1 MAFSDSQK
9 QSSRWKRQ
17 ELRLVQLTYRTI
29 TVLFHFLWIHRLK
42 IWKQQVFFGGSTH
55 KSNRFSLWI
64 HTKKV
69 TVFFLSPSSVFWST
83 DPPKI
88 WKASF
93 FLWIHR
99 FFTTSFFLWIHRFFN
114 ALYPFYMYW
123 RILFKLHILIHR
135 CPPIHRSIKTWIA
148 IFSVDLGD
156 WCNHH
161 PFKSPFLLVAKRY
174 FTQGILFIWNQ
185 VQLYLPA
192 SCYTR

>member
-83 DPPKI
+83 DPPRI

-99 FFTTSFFLWIHRFFN
+99 SFNVLHS
-114 ALYPFYMYW
+114 FYISLKNSLQAPYFDPPMSTG
-123 RILFKLHILIHR
+123 
-135 CPPIHRSIKTWIA
+135 PPIYKNLNSNFFCGST
-148 IFSVDLGD
+148 VDLGD

-192 SCYTR
+192 SFYTR